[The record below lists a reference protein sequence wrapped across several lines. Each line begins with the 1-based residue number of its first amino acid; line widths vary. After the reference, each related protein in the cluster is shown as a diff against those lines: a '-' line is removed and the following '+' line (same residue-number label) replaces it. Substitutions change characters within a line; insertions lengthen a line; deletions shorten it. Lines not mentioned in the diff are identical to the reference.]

1 MNCAVASSCL
11 ARRMSSLPQLKSEFF
26 FELASLRVHAT
37 PLRGKNIEIPKH
49 LRPLS
54 HQQTRGSPLDVL
66 KQSRTANTLTCTL
79 RDVLPEFELDVAEL
93 FA

>member
-11 ARRMSSLPQLKSEFF
+11 ARRMSSFPQLKSEFF
-26 FELASLRVHAT
+26 FELAS
-37 PLRGKNIEIPKH
+37 IPKQ